1 MAKAPLVRKSFHLPG
16 AVVRALEEVAAQEG
30 VKFSVA
36 VRRVL
41 QRGLEITPP
50 QLPVSLPGG
59 SRRDRAAL
67 ILTQLIQI
75 RYGHFKRW
83 RDRDANLDNSAEE
96 LQQIKQLARIAW
108 TCSGYLEEPAEL
120 EE

>member
-1 MAKAPLVRKSFHLPG
+1 MH
-16 AVVRALEEVAAQEG
+16 AAG
-30 VKFSVA
+30 
-36 VRRVL
+36 
-41 QRGLEITPP
+41 PC
-50 QLPVSLPGG
+50 G

-67 ILTQLIQI
+67 ILAQLIQI

-83 RDRDANLDNSAEE
+83 RDRDANLDDSQEE
-96 LQQIKQLARIAW
+96 LQQIKQRARIAW